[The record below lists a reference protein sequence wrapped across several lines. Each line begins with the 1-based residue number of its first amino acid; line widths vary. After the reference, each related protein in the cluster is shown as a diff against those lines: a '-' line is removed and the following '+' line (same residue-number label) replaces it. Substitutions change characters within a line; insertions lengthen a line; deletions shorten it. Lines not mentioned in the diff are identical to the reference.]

1 MILLAGADPVGDGE
15 PLPENSFVVVSE
27 LFKTKTAISADVV
40 LPAQA
45 FVEREGSYTT
55 GDRRVQRFY
64 PALPCSEN
72 VLPDWEIFQRI
83 ANEMGVGDV
92 SAGPA
97 AVMRQIS
104 LQVPQYRDISYEN
117 LAAVEEQWPDIG
129 GEDSYYGGTGF
140 QNTGGL
146 GVQTLSLIE
155 SGFSVSPGDVD
166 PIGLATGE
174 LLGVPVTVLYDRGST
189 FVKSEIMNSRISDPY
204 IEINVGDALTH
215 NVTDGDMVSLIL
227 NGKERELIA
236 RVSNDVPQG
245 AVLIPRSMD
254 GPMLRGVVPVNINTI
269 DHGSK
274 E

>member
-1 MILLAGADPVGDGE
+1 M
-15 PLPENSFVVVSE
+15 N
-27 LFKTKTAISADVV
+27 ADVV

-45 FVEREGSYTT
+45 FVERDGSYTS

-64 PALPCSEN
+64 PVLPCSEK

-97 AVMRQIS
+97 AIMRQIS
-104 LQVPQYRDISYEN
+104 SQVPQYRDISYEN

-129 GEDSYYGGTGF
+129 GDDSYYGGTGF

-146 GVQTLSLIE
+146 GVQTYSLAE
-155 SGFSVSPGDVD
+155 NGVAVNLGNVE
-166 PIGLATGE
+166 PIGLVTGE
-174 LLGVPVTVLYDRGST
+174 LLGVPVTVLYDHGST

-204 IEINVGDALTH
+204 IEINAGDASIF
-215 NVTDGDMVSLIL
+215 NVTSGDMVSLAV
-227 NGKERELIA
+227 NGKEWELLA
-236 RVSNDVPQG
+236 HVSDDAPQG
-245 AVLIPRSMD
+245 TVLIPRSMD
-254 GPMLRGVVPVNINTI
+254 GPILRGVVSVNINRTN
-269 DHGSK
+269 H